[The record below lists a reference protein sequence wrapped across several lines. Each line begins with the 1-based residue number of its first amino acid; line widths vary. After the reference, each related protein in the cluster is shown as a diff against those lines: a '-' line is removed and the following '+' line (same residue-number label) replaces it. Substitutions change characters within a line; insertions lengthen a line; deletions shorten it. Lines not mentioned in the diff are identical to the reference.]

1 MLNKTLDISFS
12 VKEDILLSLKENA
25 EEFTKNCRFSSAL
38 MLYKKNRLSLG
49 KAAELAGYTKMDF
62 IEKLKLENESV
73 FDYSAQE
80 IADIFND
87 VAKLP

>member
-1 MLNKTLDISFS
+1 MLNKTFDISFS
-12 VKEDILLSLKENA
+12 VKEDILLSLKENP
-25 EEFTKNCRFSSAL
+25 EEFTQNCRFLSAL

-49 KAAELAGYTKMDF
+49 KAAELAGYSKIDF

-80 IADIFND
+80 MTDIFND
-87 VAKLP
+87 VSKLP